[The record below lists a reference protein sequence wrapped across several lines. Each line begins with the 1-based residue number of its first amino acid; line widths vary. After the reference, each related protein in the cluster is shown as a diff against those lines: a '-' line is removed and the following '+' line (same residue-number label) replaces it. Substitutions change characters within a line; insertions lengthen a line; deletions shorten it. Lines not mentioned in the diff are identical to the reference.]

1 MKGSL
6 TSLLTTLR
14 LAVGG
19 IAYRRSTAV
28 IVLLLAVVASTAAV
42 VAPLYSQ
49 AAEESIARGT
59 LVRSDPFAR
68 AVHVDVS
75 TNAATSSP
83 APKLDEGKALTREGL
98 TSRAFRPLVVV
109 RTTEGL
115 TTAEAGPQSGGRVV
129 VPVAERSEL
138 CDHLRVDAGRCPTGP
153 DQVAMPTRSLELLG
167 LHLGDRLHLTLPDV
181 ASAERGQ
188 GSVDLTVVGT
198 YQPFSLDDPYWLGRQ
213 IFGYVPHSRPKG
225 LDDLPPLTDTL
236 LAGEGFAQQVGLAG
250 YTLDVPVDP
259 AMLDLQTGPAAAAE
273 VTRFQRGLGL
283 RGALVTSQLPV
294 LVDQASA
301 RSTVVRVAAPLA
313 AVQLVLLAWV
323 ILAHVVGSATQER
336 APELGLAK
344 LRGQSPGRTVR
355 FGLAEVVLLLLVAAP
370 LGSVLGWLLV
380 RLAASR
386 LFEAGTAVHPTG
398 WAVAS
403 VALGVVGGIG
413 AAAVAAHG
421 VGRQHVAE
429 LLRRVPGAAAGRRA
443 GIVEGALLAL
453 VLAGVVQ
460 LALARDTTPG
470 PVAMAAPGMIA
481 LGGALLAARALR
493 LLARRRAARSL
504 DTGRPAAVLGWA
516 GVLRRAGVARTTGV
530 LTASIALLLVGVQAW
545 SVAGR
550 ERAVRATAENG
561 AVVVLSA
568 RAASPRALLD
578 GVRAAD
584 PDKHAMAVVR
594 LPGGDTNPTVLAVD
608 ASRADEVLSFGHQRP
623 SDPASALRPVL
634 PASLELKPGVVQV
647 GLDVGS
653 LASPSPLVASVTVER
668 PATTTPAAGDPDA
681 TSWTE
686 LALGNLRLGSHTY
699 AADVPSWCA
708 AGCRLVGLALTH
720 PGRDIAAAT
729 ADLSVT
735 SIAAGSRGALTP
747 LATAFDQPHA
757 WRPGVPD
764 IGAAFVQ
771 LTPGR
776 DLAVSLSAPG
786 GVPARIMHGDGP
798 DPLPALIGPSTVR
811 RGGAVQA
818 IGLDGGLLRTA
829 ATDEAAFVPGLGRSG
844 ALVDLEL
851 ALRAS
856 DRSGNGELQVWVNRD
871 DPASERALVAAL
883 AEHGVTITGRAPAA
897 RAAGTLAK
905 DGAVLS
911 LMLFLICGGVAL
923 VVSAGAMLVAA
934 FVGGRQRATEAA
946 SLRAVGVPRRVVRG
960 GLLIENLAG
969 AGVALIGGALAA
981 AVAARVVLPVL
992 PLFDAPSEYVGVSAA
1007 PDLAVGGW
1015 TMLAVALVLCGL
1027 ATAVAAGQLR
1037 GGTVDRIR
1045 EGTR

>member
-1 MKGSL
+1 
-6 TSLLTTLR
+6 
-14 LAVGG
+14 
-19 IAYRRSTAV
+19 
-28 IVLLLAVVASTAAV
+28 
-42 VAPLYSQ
+42 
-49 AAEESIARGT
+49 
-59 LVRSDPFAR
+59 
-68 AVHVDVS
+68 
-75 TNAATSSP
+75 
-83 APKLDEGKALTREGL
+83 
-98 TSRAFRPLVVV
+98 
-109 RTTEGL
+109 
-115 TTAEAGPQSGGRVV
+115 
-129 VPVAERSEL
+129 
-138 CDHLRVDAGRCPTGP
+138 
-153 DQVAMPTRSLELLG
+153 
-167 LHLGDRLHLTLPDV
+167 
-181 ASAERGQ
+181 
-188 GSVDLTVVGT
+188 
-198 YQPFSLDDPYWLGRQ
+198 
-213 IFGYVPHSRPKG
+213 
-225 LDDLPPLTDTL
+225 
-236 LAGEGFAQQVGLAG
+236 
-250 YTLDVPVDP
+250 
-259 AMLDLQTGPAAAAE
+259 
-273 VTRFQRGLGL
+273 
-283 RGALVTSQLPV
+283 
-294 LVDQASA
+294 
-301 RSTVVRVAAPLA
+301 
-313 AVQLVLLAWV
+313 
-323 ILAHVVGSATQER
+323 
-336 APELGLAK
+336 
-344 LRGQSPGRTVR
+344 
-355 FGLAEVVLLLLVAAP
+355 
-370 LGSVLGWLLV
+370 
-380 RLAASR
+380 
-386 LFEAGTAVHPTG
+386 
-398 WAVAS
+398 
-403 VALGVVGGIG
+403 
-413 AAAVAAHG
+413 
-421 VGRQHVAE
+421 
-429 LLRRVPGAAAGRRA
+429 
-443 GIVEGALLAL
+443 
-453 VLAGVVQ
+453 
-460 LALARDTTPG
+460 
-470 PVAMAAPGMIA
+470 
-481 LGGALLAARALR
+481 
-493 LLARRRAARSL
+493 
-504 DTGRPAAVLGWA
+504 
-516 GVLRRAGVARTTGV
+516 VARTTGV
-530 LTASIALLLVGVQAW
+530 LTAAIALLLVGVQAW

-686 LALGNLRLGSHTY
+686 LALGDLRLGSHTY

-844 ALVDLEL
+844 
-851 ALRAS
+851 
-856 DRSGNGELQVWVNRD
+856 
-871 DPASERALVAAL
+871 ALVAAL